1 MRFPCSIG
9 SAAGL
14 LRIASVS
21 ICGFLLGCGRSS
33 VGEIETI
40 SRVPV
45 WVLTVDDLNE
55 RVRRS
60 PQEVGVE
67 TAGQRVVGVL
77 TQTPVA
83 CDTRFPVTCKPGAAT
98 RYRFRS
104 SWEPGS
110 REMSAVLSNLDGPLE
125 IGQTYVLYGTVN
137 VAPDVPER
145 WELRAVVLARVR

>member
-1 MRFPCSIG
+1 MRFVHLLLLSLAMLSCGG
-9 SAAGL
+9 SAT
-14 LRIASVS
+14 
-21 ICGFLLGCGRSS
+21 
-33 VGEIETI
+33 GEIETI

-45 WVLTVDDLNE
+45 WVLTVDDLSE

-67 TAGQRVVGVL
+67 TGGLRVVGVL
-77 TQTPVA
+77 GQLPSQ
-83 CDTRFPVTCKPGAAT
+83 CDPRNPASCGLGATT

-104 SWEPGS
+104 SWEPGA
-110 REMSAVLSNLDGPLE
+110 REISVVLSNLEAPLE
-125 IGQTYVLYGTVN
+125 LGQTYVLYGTVN

>member
-1 MRFPCSIG
+1 MRFISLALLALLAVACGG
-9 SAAGL
+9 S
-14 LRIASVS
+14 S
-21 ICGFLLGCGRSS
+21 F
-33 VGEIETI
+33 GEIETI

-77 TQTPVA
+77 VQLPLA
-83 CDTRFPVTCKPGAAT
+83 CDSRFPATCKPGVAT

-104 SWEPGS
+104 TWEPGS
-110 REMSAVLSNLDGPLE
+110 REMSVVVSNLEAPLE

-137 VAPDVPER
+137 VAPEVPER
-145 WELRAVVLARVR
+145 WEMRAVVLARVR